1 MTDALP
7 AARRVAIARA
17 FKKLGEPEKKLL
29 LDALCKADAVAWA
42 RTRLGIVP
50 DEWQKQL
57 MRSTG
62 DLAALCGRRVGKS
75 QSAGWV
81 AAHHVVEGEGR
92 TVLCI
97 SPTQRQSGELFRLA
111 KAAIVKAMP
120 DANFPTD
127 NRLSIE
133 LPNGSRLLS
142 LPGDPGTVRGLTA
155 SLVLLDETQSLPDG
169 GHELFASVRPML
181 ATTGGRMIVLGTPLD
196 RGGLLF
202 DIWEGGIA
210 MDWMRVHVPSTLC
223 PRIPGAFLESE
234 RRLLGEAL
242 YRREYLAEFAAS
254 ASGIFDHNLLLQA
267 ALLPDSFEFNQG
279 SRAGV
284 NPAAWR
290 EIAPA
295 AAGSSTTAAAPAPA
309 AATVINTGSRYANAV
324 LPT

>member
-1 MTDALP
+1 MNASRLP
-7 AARRVAIARA
+7 EGSTEKARITRA
-17 FKKLGEPEKKLL
+17 FNRLGPAESKLL
-29 LDALCKADAVAWA
+29 LDALCKVDAVAWA
-42 RTRLGIVP
+42 RARLGVVP
-50 DEWQKQL
+50 DDWQKQL

-92 TVLCI
+92 TALCI

-120 DANFPTD
+120 DASFPTD

-196 RGGLLF
+196 RSGLLF

-223 PRIPGAFLESE
+223 PRIPAAFLESE
-234 RRLLGEAL
+234 RRLLGEAIF
-242 YRREYLAEFAAS
+242 RREYLAEFAAS
-254 ASGIFDHNLLLQA
+254 ASGMFDHDLLQA
-267 ALLPDSFEFNQG
+267 ALLPDDFVFDQG
-279 SRAGV
+279 NVPRGTYSGV
-284 NPAAWR
+284 ANPAAGVWQSMSR
-290 EIAPA
+290 A
-295 AAGSSTTAAAPAPA
+295 AASSPATA
-309 AATVINTGSRYANAV
+309 INTGARYANAV
-324 LPT
+324 LP

>member
-1 MTDALP
+1 MTGRRSSC
-7 AARRVAIARA
+7 AARATLQPCA
-17 FKKLGEPEKKLL
+17 G
-29 LDALCKADAVAWA
+29 
-42 RTRLGIVP
+42 G
-50 DEWQKQL
+50 
-57 MRSTG
+57 
-62 DLAALCGRRVGKS
+62 RVGKS

-92 TVLCI
+92 TALCI

-120 DANFPTD
+120 DASFPTD

-196 RGGLLF
+196 RSGLLF

-223 PRIPGAFLESE
+223 PRIPAAFLESE
-234 RRLLGEAL
+234 RRLLGEAIIVASIL
-242 YRREYLAEFAAS
+242 PSSPRRL
-254 ASGIFDHNLLLQA
+254 
-267 ALLPDSFEFNQG
+267 
-279 SRAGV
+279 RACSITISCR
-284 NPAAWR
+284 PR
-290 EIAPA
+290 CCQTISSSIK
-295 AAGSSTTAAAPAPA
+295 AAGQA
-309 AATVINTGSRYANAV
+309 
-324 LPT
+324 

>member
-1 MTDALP
+1 M
-7 AARRVAIARA
+7 
-17 FKKLGEPEKKLL
+17 
-29 LDALCKADAVAWA
+29 
-42 RTRLGIVP
+42 P
-50 DEWQKQL
+50 DDWQKQL
-57 MRSTG
+57 MRSTS

-92 TVLCI
+92 TALCI

-120 DANFPTD
+120 DASFPTD

-196 RGGLLF
+196 RSGPAVRHLGRRHRAGL
-202 DIWEGGIA
+202 DARARAEHA
-210 MDWMRVHVPSTLC
+210 VPAHPERHSWRASAGC
-223 PRIPGAFLESE
+223 WA
-234 RRLLGEAL
+234 RRLSGASILPSSP
-242 YRREYLAEFAAS
+242 RRRRACSTTICCRPRCCPTISCSIRATC
-254 ASGIFDHNLLLQA
+254 
-267 ALLPDSFEFNQG
+267 
-279 SRAGV
+279 RAGV
-284 NPAAWR
+284 HTAAW
-290 EIAPA
+290 PKSGSA
-295 AAGSSTTAAAPAPA
+295 ACGRA
-309 AATVINTGSRYANAV
+309 
-324 LPT
+324 

>member
-1 MTDALP
+1 MSLSP
-7 AARRVAIARA
+7 AKEARIASA
-17 FKKLGEPEKKLL
+17 FDKLGEPEKQLL
-29 LDALCKADAVAWA
+29 RDTLCKVDAVAFA
-42 RTRLGIVP
+42 RIKLGVMP
-50 DEWQKQL
+50 DGWQREL

-92 TVLCI
+92 TALCI

-111 KAAIVKAMP
+111 KAATVKAMP
-120 DANFPTD
+120 DASFPTD

-155 SLVLLDETQSLPDG
+155 SLVLLDETKSLPDG

-196 RGGLLF
+196 RSGLLF
-202 DIWEGGIA
+202 DIWEGDIA

-223 PRIPGAFLESE
+223 PRIPAAFLESE
-234 RRLLGEAL
+234 RKLLGEAIF
-242 YRREYLAEFAAS
+242 RREYLAEFAAS
-254 ASGIFDHNLLLQA
+254 ASGMFDH
-267 ALLPDSFEFNQG
+267 D
-279 SRAGV
+279 GV
-284 NPAAWR
+284 A
-290 EIAPA
+290 ID
-295 AAGSSTTAAAPAPA
+295 TTRTPG
-309 AATVINTGSRYANAV
+309 TSSRYANAV
-324 LPT
+324 LP

>member
-1 MTDALP
+1 MRC
-7 AARRVAIARA
+7 ARSTPSRGRA
-17 FKKLGEPEKKLL
+17 H
-29 LDALCKADAVAWA
+29 
-42 RTRLGIVP
+42 RLGVVP
-50 DEWQKQL
+50 DDWQKQL
-57 MRSTG
+57 MRSTS

-92 TVLCI
+92 TALCI

-120 DANFPTD
+120 DASFPTD

-196 RGGLLF
+196 RSGLLF

-223 PRIPGAFLESE
+223 PRIPAAFLESE
-234 RRLLGEAL
+234 RRLLGEAIF
-242 YRREYLAEFAAS
+242 RREYLAEFAAS
-254 ASGIFDHNLLLQA
+254 ASGMFDHDLLQA
-267 ALLPDSFEFNQG
+267 ALLPDDFVFDQG

-290 EIAPA
+290 EIARA

-309 AATVINTGSRYANAV
+309 TATVINTGSRYANAV
-324 LPT
+324 LP

>member
-1 MTDALP
+1 
-7 AARRVAIARA
+7 
-17 FKKLGEPEKKLL
+17 
-29 LDALCKADAVAWA
+29 
-42 RTRLGIVP
+42 
-50 DEWQKQL
+50 

-92 TVLCI
+92 TALCI

-120 DANFPTD
+120 DASFPTD

-196 RGGLLF
+196 RSGLLF
-202 DIWEGGIA
+202 DIWEGDIA
-210 MDWMRVHVPSTLC
+210 MDWNACTCRARSAPASRRRSSRASDACWARRFSVASILPSS
-223 PRIPGAFLESE
+223 P
-234 RRLLGEAL
+234 RRL
-242 YRREYLAEFAAS
+242 
-254 ASGIFDHNLLLQA
+254 
-267 ALLPDSFEFNQG
+267 
-279 SRAGV
+279 RACSTTISCR
-284 NPAAWR
+284 PR
-290 EIAPA
+290 CCRTISCSIK
-295 AAGSSTTAAAPAPA
+295 AAGQA
-309 AATVINTGSRYANAV
+309 
-324 LPT
+324 